1 MDSQILPNEIIDNI
15 LQFCECQLLIQLLGD
30 NHFSHFHKFI
40 RFNLDNRARTY
51 WNSIEVNYIEK
62 IMKRTM
68 EQHMMNIFF
77 AGFKYEMNNTRTNF
91 LNEWHES
98 DIKIYSSL
106 GSTRIDTVLSLINNE
121 KQYLKEKYADM
132 EELNLDGRPY
142 IFNRYLMA
150 SLFHIAS

>member
-1 MDSQILPNEIIDNI
+1 MKCQILPNEIIDNI
-15 LQFCECQLLIQLLGD
+15 LQFCDCELLIQLLGD
-30 NHFSHFHKFI
+30 NHFSHFHKGI
-40 RFNLDNRARTY
+40 RFNLDNRALTY
-51 WNSIEVNYIEK
+51 WNSIQLNYVEK
-62 IMKRTM
+62 IMKPVM

-77 AGFKYEMNNTRTNF
+77 AGSKYEMNNTRTNF

-106 GSTRIDTVLSLINNE
+106 ESTRIDTVLSLINHE
-121 KQYLKEKYADM
+121 KQCLKEKYADM
-132 EELNLDGRPY
+132 EELDGRPY